1 MAYATLAELKT
12 YRGITSIDDDPLLTD
27 LLTRAQR
34 AIEQYTGREFET
46 SADSTRYMDAIGEH
60 IAGNTLHL
68 GWFGDIYSITTVTN
82 GDGNTI
88 ASTKYELYP
97 KTLTD
102 REPTI
107 QRIVLLASQSTYWDY
122 TTDWENAISIAGK
135 WAYSATAP
143 ADIKQATI
151 RLAAYYYAQKDA
163 PIFDVTAI
171 PGTGEMIVPVGMP
184 QDVKMLIDRYAGRF
198 AWV

>member
-1 MAYATLAELKT
+1 
-12 YRGITSIDDDPLLTD
+12 
-27 LLTRAQR
+27 
-34 AIEQYTGREFET
+34 
-46 SADSTRYMDAIGEH
+46 MDALGEH
-60 IAGNTLHL
+60 IDGQTLHL

-107 QRIVLLASQSTYWDY
+107 QRIVLLASEGVYWDY
-122 TTDWENAISIAGK
+122 TTDWENAISIAGR

-143 ADIKQATI
+143 DDIKQATI

-163 PIFDVTAI
+163 QIFDVTAI
-171 PGTGEMIVPVGMP
+171 PGTGEVIVPVGIP
-184 QDVKMLIDRYAGRF
+184 QDVQRVLDTYKGRYV
-198 AWV
+198 WVS